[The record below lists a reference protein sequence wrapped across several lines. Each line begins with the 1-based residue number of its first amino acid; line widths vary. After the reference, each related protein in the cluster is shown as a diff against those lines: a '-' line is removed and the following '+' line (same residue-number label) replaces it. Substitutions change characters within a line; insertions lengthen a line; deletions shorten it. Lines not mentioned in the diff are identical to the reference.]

1 MAKNAI
7 EMLAAQ
13 AKAGR
18 KIIGAQVEIGIPG
31 SPVAELVNVAGGV
44 YTFRESLP
52 EDSDKEREW
61 KIREWKITESN
72 AAIVHYLSNRKNKH
86 VVPEEVEVASGIL
99 VVNGENIVMGDYY
112 ADGKVVIPVP
122 GGVVFSAYRMSDKEN
137 TFIVSYDAEKDTMQV
152 SMVLEDG
159 ELVTLSSEFDANGET
174 TRLNLVANNRYEE
187 VTNDEGKPE
196 THFLGAD
203 LFKIYGLGKMDGY
216 AIISVPIAE
225 MIAVEGD
232 TNHII
237 INSSKEVDDD
247 GIVTGD
253 KTRAFMLAAGE
264 LDELPDVAVSASYG
278 AGKTTVICKNSVAI
292 LNDYSGIECLVNDS
306 TVVDDITKHPYY
318 TGKRTV
324 YAEDGSKS
332 TEYLYNDGEEVI
344 RFRRSV
350 SDRGVD
356 VKLA

>member
-18 KIIGAQVEIGIPG
+18 KIIGAKIEVGVPG
-31 SPVAELVNVAGGV
+31 SPVAELVDITEGV

-52 EDSDKEREW
+52 EDSNKEA
-61 KIREWKITESN
+61 REWKITKDN
-72 AAIVHYLSNRKNKH
+72 AAIVHYLSNRVNEH
-86 VVPEEVEVASGIL
+86 VTPEAEVASGIL

-187 VTNDEGKPE
+187 VTDDEGKPE
-196 THFLGAD
+196 TRFLGAS
-203 LFKIYGLGKMDGY
+203 LYKVYGLGKMDG
-216 AIISVPIAE
+216 AALIPVPVDSFV
-225 MIAVEGD
+225 AVEGSM
-232 TNHII
+232 NHIV

-264 LDELPDVAVSASYG
+264 LEELPDVAVSASYG

-292 LNDYSGIECLVNDS
+292 LNDCGLECLVNDS
-306 TVVDDITKHPYY
+306 TIVDDITRHPYY

-356 VKLA
+356 VKLV

>member
-1 MAKNAI
+1 MANTI
-7 EMLAAQ
+7 QMLNAQ

-18 KIIGAQVEIGIPG
+18 KILGAQVEIGIPG
-31 SPVAELVNVAGGV
+31 SPVAELVDITEGV
-44 YTFRESLP
+44 YTFRENLP
-52 EDSDKEREW
+52 EDSDKEA
-61 KIREWKITESN
+61 REWKITEEN
-72 AAIVHYLSNRKNKH
+72 AAIVHYLSNRMNEH
-86 VVPEEVEVASGIL
+86 VVPEVETEAGVL
-99 VVNGENIVMGDYY
+99 VVNGEDVVMGDYY
-112 ADGKVVIPVP
+112 ADGKVVVPVP
-122 GGVVFSAYRMSDKEN
+122 GGVVFSAHRASDNKETKE

-159 ELVTLSSEFDANGET
+159 ELVTLSNEFEANGET
-174 TRLNLVANNRYEE
+174 IRLNLVANNRYEE
-187 VTNDEGKPE
+187 VTDEDGKPE
-196 THFLGAD
+196 THFLGSD
-203 LFKIYGLGKMDGY
+203 LFKIYGLGKTDGY

-247 GIVTGD
+247 GIVTGAKD
-253 KTRAFMLAAGE
+253 RSFVFADGE
-264 LDELPDVAVSASYG
+264 LEELPDEAVSASYG

-292 LNDYSGIECLVNDS
+292 LNDYSGLECLVNDS
-306 TVVDDITKHPYY
+306 TVVDAITKHPYY

-332 TEYLYNDGEEVI
+332 TEYLYNNGEEVI

-356 VKLA
+356 VKQV

>member
-1 MAKNAI
+1 MANTI
-7 EMLAAQ
+7 QMLEAQ

-18 KIIGAQVEIGIPG
+18 KILGAEVEVGIPG
-31 SPVAELVNVAGGV
+31 SPVAELVDITEGV
-44 YTFRESLP
+44 YTFRELMP
-52 EDSDKEREW
+52 EDSDKKPREW
-61 KIREWKITESN
+61 EITEED
-72 AAIVHYLSNRKNKH
+72 AAIVHYLSNRKNEH
-86 VVPEEVEVASGIL
+86 VVPKAWANAGFL

-122 GGVVFSAYRMSDKEN
+122 GGVVFSAYRTSDKEN
-137 TFIVSYDAEKDTMQV
+137 SFIVSYDAEKDTMQV

-159 ELVTLSSEFDANGET
+159 DIVTLSSEFEANGET
-174 TRLNLVANNRYEE
+174 THLNLVANNRYET

-203 LFKIYGLGKMDGY
+203 LFKIYGLGKTDGY
-216 AIISVPIAE
+216 AIISVPVAE
-225 MIAVEGD
+225 MIAVDGNAD
-232 TNHII
+232 HII
-237 INSSKEVDDD
+237 INSDKEVDDD
-247 GIVTGD
+247 GIVTGN
-253 KTRAFMLAAGE
+253 KTRAFMLANGE
-264 LDELPDVAVSASYG
+264 LEELPDVAVSASYG

-292 LNDYSGIECLVNDS
+292 LNDYSGLECLVNDS
-306 TVVDDITKHPYY
+306 VVVAAITKHPYY

-332 TEYLYNDGEEVI
+332 VEYLYNNGEEVI

>member
-1 MAKNAI
+1 MANTI
-7 EMLAAQ
+7 QMLEAQ

-18 KIIGAQVEIGIPG
+18 CIIGAQVEVGIPG
-31 SPVAELVNVAGGV
+31 SPVAELVDITEGV
-44 YTFRESLP
+44 YTFRENLP
-52 EDSDKEREW
+52 EDSDKEA
-61 KIREWKITESN
+61 REWKITEDN
-72 AAIVHYLSNRKNKH
+72 TAIVHYLSNRKNEH
-86 VVPEEVEVASGIL
+86 VVPDACVDSGIL
-99 VVNGENIVMGDYY
+99 KVNGEDVVMGDYY

-122 GGVVFSAYRMSDKEN
+122 GGVVFSAYRASDNKDNKE

-159 ELVTLSSEFDANGET
+159 ELVTLSNEFDANGET

-196 THFLGAD
+196 THFLGAS
-203 LFKIYGLGKMDGY
+203 LYKVYGLGKVDG
-216 AIISVPIAE
+216 AALIPVPVKAL
-225 MIAVEGD
+225 IAVEGD
-232 TNHII
+232 MNHIV

-247 GIVTGD
+247 GIVVTGN
-253 KTRAFMLAAGE
+253 KTRSFVLAAGE
-264 LDELPDVAVSASYG
+264 LEELPDVAVSASYG

-292 LNDYSGIECLVNDS
+292 LNDYSGLECLVNDA

-332 TEYLYNDGEEVI
+332 TEYLYNNGEEVI

-356 VKLA
+356 VKLV

>member
-1 MAKNAI
+1 MAKNTI
-7 EMLAAQ
+7 EMLEAQ

-18 KIIGAQVEIGIPG
+18 RIIGAQVEIGIPG
-31 SPVAELVNVAGGV
+31 SPVAELVDITEGV
-44 YTFRESLP
+44 YTFRENLP
-52 EDSDKEREW
+52 EDSDKEA
-61 KIREWKITESN
+61 REWKITEGN
-72 AAIVHYLSNRKNKH
+72 AAIVHYLSNRKNEH
-86 VVPEEVEVASGIL
+86 VVPEVGVDSGVL
-99 VVNGENIVMGDYY
+99 VVNGENITMGDYN
-112 ADGKVVIPVP
+112 ADGRVVIPVP
-122 GGVVFSAYRMSDKEN
+122 GGAVFSAYRASDNKE

-159 ELVTLSSEFDANGET
+159 EPVTLSSEFKANGET
-174 TRLNLVANNRYEE
+174 TRLNLVANNRYET
-187 VTNDEGKPE
+187 VTDEDGKTE

-203 LFKIYGLGKMDGY
+203 LFKIYGLGKTDGY

-237 INSSKEVDDD
+237 INSDKEVDDN
-247 GIVTGD
+247 GIVTGAKD
-253 KTRAFMLAAGE
+253 RSFILAAGE
-264 LDELPDVAVSASYG
+264 LEELPDKAVSASYG
-278 AGKTTVICKNSVAI
+278 AGKTTVICKNCVAI
-292 LNDYSGIECLVNDS
+292 LNDYSGLECLVNDS
-306 TVVDDITKHPYY
+306 TVVDAITKHPYY

-356 VKLA
+356 VKFA

>member
-1 MAKNAI
+1 MANTI
-7 EMLAAQ
+7 QMLEAQ

-18 KIIGAQVEIGIPG
+18 RIIGAQVEVGIPG
-31 SPVAELVNVAGGV
+31 SPVAELIDVTEGV
-44 YTFRESLP
+44 YTFRENLP
-52 EDSDKEREW
+52 EDSDKEAREW
-61 KIREWKITESN
+61 KISKDN
-72 AAIVHYLSNRKNKH
+72 AAIVHYLSNRKNEH
-86 VVPEEVEVASGIL
+86 VVPEVEVDSGIL

-112 ADGKVVIPVP
+112 ADGKVVVPVP
-122 GGVVFSAYRMSDKEN
+122 GGVVFSAYRASDNKE

-159 ELVTLSSEFDANGET
+159 ELVTLSSEFTANGET

-187 VTNDEGKPE
+187 VTDEDGKPA

-203 LFKIYGLGKMDGY
+203 LFKIYGLGKTNGY
-216 AIISVPIAE
+216 AIISVPVAE
-225 MIAVEGD
+225 MIAVNGNTD
-232 TNHII
+232 HIV
-237 INSSKEVDDD
+237 INSDKEVDDD
-247 GIVTGD
+247 GIVTGEKD
-253 KTRAFMLAAGE
+253 RSFVLAAGE
-264 LDELPDVAVSASYG
+264 LEELPDVAISASYG

-292 LNDYSGIECLVNDS
+292 LNDYSGVECLVNDS
-306 TVVDDITKHPYY
+306 VVVDAITKHPYY

-356 VKLA
+356 VKQV

>member
-1 MAKNAI
+1 MANTI
-7 EMLAAQ
+7 QMLEAQ

-18 KIIGAQVEIGIPG
+18 KIVGAEVEVGIPG
-31 SPVAELVNVAGGV
+31 SPVAELIDVTGGV
-44 YTFRESLP
+44 YTFRELMP
-52 EDSDKEREW
+52 EDSDKEAREW
-61 KIREWKITESN
+61 KISKDNTG
-72 AAIVHYLSNRKNKH
+72 IVHYLSNRKNEH
-86 VVPEEVEVASGIL
+86 VVPEAWVDSGIL
-99 VVNGENIVMGDYY
+99 KVNGNDIVMGDYY

-122 GGVVFSAYRMSDKEN
+122 GGVVFSARRMSDKEN
-137 TFIVSYDAEKDTMQV
+137 SFIVSYDAEKDTMQV

-159 ELVTLSSEFDANGET
+159 ELVTLSSEFTANGET
-174 TRLNLVANNRYEE
+174 TRLALVANNRYEE
-187 VTNDEGKPE
+187 VTNDDGKPE
-196 THFLGAD
+196 VHFLGAN
-203 LFKIYGLGKMDGY
+203 LFKIYGLGKTDGY
-216 AIISVPIAE
+216 AIVSVPIAE
-225 MIAVEGD
+225 MIAVSGD

-237 INSSKEVDDD
+237 INSDKEVDDD

-253 KTRAFMLAAGE
+253 KTRAFMLANGE
-264 LDELPDVAVSASYG
+264 LEELPDVAVSASYG

-292 LNDYSGIECLVNDS
+292 LNDYSGLEGLINDS
-306 TVVDDITKHPYY
+306 VVVDAITKHPYY

-332 TEYLYNDGEEVI
+332 VEYIYNNGEEVI

>member
-1 MAKNAI
+1 MAKNTI
-7 EMLAAQ
+7 EMLEAQ

-18 KIIGAQVEIGIPG
+18 RIIGAQVEIGIPG
-31 SPVAELVNVAGGV
+31 SPVAELVDVAGGV

-52 EDSDKEREW
+52 EDSDKEA
-61 KIREWKITESN
+61 REWKITEEN
-72 AAIVHYLSNRKNKH
+72 AAIVHYLSNRKNAH
-86 VVPEEVEVASGIL
+86 VVPDAGGVDAGVL

-122 GGVVFSAYRMSDKEN
+122 GGVVFSAYRASDKDNKE

-152 SMVLEDG
+152 SMVLEEG
-159 ELVTLSSEFDANGET
+159 ELVTLSSEFEAKGET
-174 TRLNLVANNRYEE
+174 TRLALVANNRYED
-187 VTNDEGKPE
+187 VTNDDGKPE

-203 LFKIYGLGKMDGY
+203 LFKIYGLGKTDGY
-216 AIISVPIAE
+216 AIISVPVAE
-225 MIAVEGD
+225 LVAVEGD

-237 INSSKEVDDD
+237 INSDKEVDDD

-253 KTRAFMLAAGE
+253 KTRSFMLAAGE
-264 LDELPDVAVSASYG
+264 LEELPDVAVSASYG
-278 AGKTTVICKNSVAI
+278 AGKSTVICENSVVI
-292 LNDYSGIECLVNDS
+292 LNDYSGVECLVNDP
-306 TVVDDITKHPYY
+306 TVVDAITKHPYY

-332 TEYLYNDGEEVI
+332 TEYLYNNGEEVI

-350 SDRGVD
+350 SDRGID
-356 VKLA
+356 VKLV

>member
-1 MAKNAI
+1 MANTIK
-7 EMLAAQ
+7 MLKAQ

-18 KIIGAQVEIGIPG
+18 KILGAEVEVGIPG
-31 SPVAELVNVAGGV
+31 SPVAELIDVTGGV
-44 YTFRESLP
+44 YTFRELMP
-52 EDSDKEREW
+52 EDSDKKPREW
-61 KIREWKITESN
+61 EITEED
-72 AAIVHYLSNRKNKH
+72 AEIVHYLSNRKNAH
-86 VVPEEVEVASGIL
+86 VVPNACVGSGIL
-99 VVNGENIVMGDYY
+99 KVNGNDIIMGDYY

-122 GGVVFSAYRMSDKEN
+122 GGVVFSAYRTSDKEN
-137 TFIVSYDAEKDTMQV
+137 SFIVSYDAEKDTMQV

-159 ELVTLSSEFDANGET
+159 DIVTLSSAFEDNGET
-174 TRLNLVANNRYEE
+174 TRLNLVANNRYEN

-203 LFKIYGLGKMDGY
+203 LFKIYGLGKTDGY
-216 AIISVPIAE
+216 AIISVPVAE
-225 MIAVEGD
+225 MIAVDGNAD
-232 TNHII
+232 HII
-237 INSSKEVDDD
+237 INSDKEVDDD
-247 GIVTGD
+247 GIVTGEKD
-253 KTRAFMLAAGE
+253 RSFVLAAGE
-264 LDELPDVAVSASYG
+264 LEELPDMAVSASYG

-292 LNDYSGIECLVNDS
+292 LNDYSGLECLVNDS
-306 TVVDDITKHPYY
+306 VVVDAITKHPYY

-332 TEYLYNDGEEVI
+332 VEYLYNNGEEVI